1 MSARCQKGVS
11 EVLLWRKYQSASQ
24 ASVCIGYALLL
35 VSDTPESVY
44 VAVSSARVKMQ
55 DERN

>member
-55 DERN
+55 D